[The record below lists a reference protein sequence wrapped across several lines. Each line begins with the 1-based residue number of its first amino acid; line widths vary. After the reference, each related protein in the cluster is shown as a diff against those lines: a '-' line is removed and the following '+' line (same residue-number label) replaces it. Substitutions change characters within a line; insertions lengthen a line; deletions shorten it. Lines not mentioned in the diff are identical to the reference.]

1 MLEWSMEYNVIIRME
16 MELLVVKS
24 ENSVDFGF
32 LVLLELCQIICDVQG
47 VNE

>member
-24 ENSVDFGF
+24 ESSVDFGF
-32 LVLLELCQIICDVQG
+32 LVLLELCQNICDVQG
-47 VNE
+47 LNE